1 MDSLQM
7 GVHLGVWQ
15 KVRVTVVLAIAF
27 SSEHAGTVRLE
38 NLEDPCRAAPE
49 DKQQGMSIVC
59 YRSCRH
65 HAAVGH
71 VSGCREE
78 PADQPLPAGDSVHV
92 AGPGDGE
99 GMLSRLQQQT
109 CPSLGA
115 ARTLGR
121 LITEVMAC
129 AQALCSPF
137 AGIIGNM
144 YNRLH
149 LVATG
154 TVLWGTMALGM
165 GFSHD
170 YTEVQP
176 WGMPAAPPHSRMAM
190 GLECMAGD
198 QAECSPAVLS
208 RDWLCRRRCGSP

>member
-115 ARTLGR
+115 ARTLGASHHGSHGMR
-121 LITEVMAC
+121 A
-129 AQALCSPF
+129 
-137 AGIIGNM
+137 
-144 YNRLH
+144 
-149 LVATG
+149 G
-154 TVLWGTMALGM
+154 TVQP
-165 GFSHD
+165 FCRHHRQH
-170 YTEVQP
+170 VQQ
-176 WGMPAAPPHSRMAM
+176 AAPGGHWHGAVGHHGPWH
-190 GLECMAGD
+190 GLL
-198 QAECSPAVLS
+198 P
-208 RDWLCRRRCGSP
+208 